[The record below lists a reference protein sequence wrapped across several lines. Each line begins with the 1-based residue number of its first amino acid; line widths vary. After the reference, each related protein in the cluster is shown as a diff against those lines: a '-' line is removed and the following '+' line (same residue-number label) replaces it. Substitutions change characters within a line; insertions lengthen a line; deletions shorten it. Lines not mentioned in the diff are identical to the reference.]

1 MRVNASARTL
11 DAQIFDARTFDAQ
24 IFDARIF
31 DPLLR
36 DPEREVRASFAGI
49 PFAARVISPRYGERI
64 ARHYRAVARDGLAA
78 ACAAAGVPFDRDGS
92 GDRFGLAIRF
102 ERPAEIAVHDA
113 AMTLDPSVRALVGRF
128 GPVVFHNAYVTH
140 AVRESF
146 HRNIFPHLRFHV
158 DRGPTM
164 PNQYS
169 CFTRD
174 PFDAEQRHPRASST
188 LFIANIVARLELAR
202 AKAES
207 IAGGGGAGGA
217 GAGGAGE
224 GDAPERGMRPSYD
237 LFHGVF
243 LRPLLGDIVLEQPWS
258 EPEGTGE
265 IAVVDNR
272 TALHA
277 TYHKDGTTKGYR
289 IGARYLT

>member
-1 MRVNASARTL
+1 MAAVDSAIRDAGIL
-11 DAQIFDARTFDAQ
+11 DTKV
-24 IFDARIF
+24 F

-36 DPEREVRASFAGI
+36 DPAGEARGSLAGI
-49 PFAARVISPRYGERI
+49 PFAARVIVPHYGERI
-64 ARHYRAVARDGLAA
+64 ARRYRAVAPGGLAA
-78 ACAAAGVPFDRDGS
+78 AAAASGVPFDRDVFGA
-92 GDRFGLAIRF
+92 RFGLAVRF
-102 ERPAEIAVHDA
+102 ERPAEMALHDA
-113 AMTLDPSVRALVGRF
+113 AMTLDQSVRVLVGRF
-128 GPVVFHNAYVTH
+128 GPVVFRNAHIAH

-158 DRGPTM
+158 DRGPMM

-188 LFIANIVARLELAR
+188 LFIANIVAWLELAR
-202 AKAES
+202 AKAET
-207 IAGGGGAGGA
+207 
-217 GAGGAGE
+217 GE
-224 GDAPERGMRPSYD
+224 QGAPERGMRPSYD

-243 LRPLLGDIVLEQPWS
+243 LKPLLGDIVLEQPWS

-277 TYHKDGTTKGYR
+277 TCHKDGTTKGYR
-289 IGARYLT
+289 IGARYLA

>member
-1 MRVNASARTL
+1 MAAVDAATL
-11 DAQIFDARTFDAQ
+11 DTGIFDTG
-24 IFDARIF
+24 IF

-36 DPEREVRASFAGI
+36 DPEREVRGSFAGI
-49 PFAARVISPRYGERI
+49 PFAARVVIPRYGERI
-64 ARHYRAVARDGLAA
+64 ARHYRAVARDGLKA
-78 ACAAAGVPFDRDGS
+78 ACAMARIPFDFDG
-92 GDRFGLAIRF
+92 FGLAIRF
-102 ERPAEIAVHDA
+102 ERPAELAVHDA
-113 AMTLDPSVRALVGRF
+113 GMTLDQSLRTLVGRF
-128 GPVVFHNAYVTH
+128 GPVVLRNAHIAH

-158 DRGPTM
+158 DRGPAM

-174 PFDAEQRHPRASST
+174 PFDPEQRAPRASST
-188 LFIANIVARLELAR
+188 LFIANIVAWLEMAR
-202 AKAES
+202 T
-207 IAGGGGAGGA
+207 GASARETGA
-217 GAGGAGE
+217 HETGV
-224 GDAPERGMRPSYD
+224 RPSYD

-243 LRPLLGDIVLEQPWS
+243 LKPLLGDIALEQPWS

-265 IAVVDNR
+265 IAVADNR

-289 IGARYLT
+289 IGARYLA